1 MITKTP
7 SSNTKKI
14 TLIVITFLSALLI
27 MGLSVGLGTVKFSF
41 SEIMQGLF
49 GSEKTPARLLIW
61 NVRLP
66 RTLGAAMT
74 GICLALSGCLLQGVM
89 RNDMA
94 SPSTIGVT
102 GGASFV
108 AYITFVLRPELSQQF
123 PIAAIIGAFITT
135 MIIYVISY
143 DKGVSPITMILSGMA
158 VSAMFG
164 AFNDIIKSFFADNLH
179 NAVGFLVGSF
189 NGISWAH
196 LQLISGYAIAGLL
209 ACFFLPSKLNILMLG
224 DEMSNS
230 LGLNTERF
238 RFILIAISSLL
249 SGAAIATAGL
259 INFVGLIVP
268 HLAKLLVGSDYR
280 YLMPASMGLG
290 ILLVV
295 SADLIGRTILPIGE
309 VSASVLIS
317 FLGAPFFLYL
327 LRRKK
332 GKL

>member
-1 MITKTP
+1 MIF
-7 SSNTKKI
+7 SIS
-14 TLIVITFLSALLI
+14 
-27 MGLSVGLGTVKFSF
+27 LGSVKFSF
-41 SEIMQGLF
+41 DEIVEGLF
-49 GSEKTPARLLIW
+49 GSEKTPAKLLIW

-66 RTLGAAMT
+66 RTLGAAMV
-74 GICLALSGCLLQGVM
+74 GICLSLAGCILQGVM

-108 AYITFVLRPELSQQF
+108 AYLTFVFSPSLSHYF
-123 PIAAIIGAFITT
+123 PVAAIIGAFVTT
-135 MIIYVISY
+135 MVIYIISY
-143 DKGVSPITMILSGMA
+143 NEGVSPVMMILSGLA

-164 AFNDIIKSFFADNLH
+164 AFNDIIKSFFSDNLH
-179 NAVGFLVGSF
+179 NVVGFLVGSF
-189 NGISWAH
+189 NGVSWKH
-196 LQLISGYAIAGLL
+196 LSLIVGYAMLGVL
-209 ACFFLPSKLNILMLG
+209 ACFFLPAKLNILMLG

-238 RFILIAISSLL
+238 RFILIVISSLL

-268 HLAKLLVGSDYR
+268 HIAKLLVGSDYK
-280 YLMPASMGLG
+280 YLMPASVGLG
-290 ILLVV
+290 TLLVV
-295 SADLIGRTILPIGE
+295 TADLLGRTILPIGE
-309 VSASVLIS
+309 ISASVLIS

-332 GKL
+332 RSA

>member
-1 MITKTP
+1 MIEKNG
-7 SSNTKKI
+7 SNAKKA
-14 TLIVITFLSALLI
+14 TVIIATFLAALSV
-27 MGLSVGLGTVKFSF
+27 MMLSVGLGSVKFSF
-41 SEIMQGLF
+41 EEILQGLF

-74 GICLALSGCLLQGVM
+74 GTCLSLAGCLLQGVM

-108 AYITFVLRPELSQQF
+108 AYVTLVFRPDLSQYF

-135 MIIYVISY
+135 MIIYAISY
-143 DKGVSPITMILSGMA
+143 NEGVLPITMILSGMA
-158 VSAMFG
+158 ISSMFG

-179 NAVGFLVGSF
+179 NVVGFLVGSF
-189 NGISWAH
+189 NGISWGH
-196 LQLISGYAIAGLL
+196 LKLISGYALTGIL
-209 ACFFLPSKLNILMLG
+209 ACFFLPTKLNILMLG

-238 RFILIAISSLL
+238 RFILIVISSLL

-259 INFVGLIVP
+259 INFVGLIIP

-280 YLMPASMGLG
+280 FQMPASMGLG
-290 ILLVV
+290 VLLVV
-295 SADLIGRTILPIGE
+295 TADLIGRTILPVGE

-332 GKL
+332 RSA